1 MARSQVFYRDLVRG
15 PPTGPGFAVDNC
27 IILRDENMRN
37 AVDRTHQRATTC
49 LADIKKDRNRLVQH
63 FYIGKTHI
71 RARQDRE
78 FDPTDTTSWDMTGI
92 RGRFQA
98 HRQTHYGRDG
108 LIVLAVVTRETIPAD
123 CMDMQYIIHQEEYTL
138 ILERRLIERFT
149 AAGDQRLANRGTDPG
164 NTDRGASSGY
174 VVYMTFALG
183 DTVTATGKL
192 KKFAKGPTTCVTH
205 IICHMHEQHNAMEI
219 SK

>member
-1 MARSQVFYRDLVRG
+1 MARNQVFYISLVRG
-15 PPTGPGFAVDNC
+15 PPVGFAVDNC

-37 AVDRTHQRATTC
+37 AVDRTHQRAITC
-49 LADIKKDRNRLVQH
+49 LANIEQSRNRPVQH

-78 FDPTDTTSWDMTGI
+78 FDPTDTTSWDMRGI
-92 RGRFQA
+92 MSRFQS

-108 LIVLAVVTRETIPAD
+108 LIVLAVVTRNSIPAD

-164 NTDRGASSGY
+164 NTDHGASPAY
-174 VVYMTFALG
+174 VVYMTFTIDDKA
-183 DTVTATGKL
+183 VGK
-192 KKFAKGPTTCVTH
+192 H
-205 IICHMHEQHNAMEI
+205 
-219 SK
+219 